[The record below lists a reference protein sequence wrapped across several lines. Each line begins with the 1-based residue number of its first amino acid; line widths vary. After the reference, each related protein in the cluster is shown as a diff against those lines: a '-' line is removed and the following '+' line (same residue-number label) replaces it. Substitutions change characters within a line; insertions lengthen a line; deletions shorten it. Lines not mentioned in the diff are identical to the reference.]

1 MEEDIKAKQEKI
13 ERTIEN
19 ASQAYL
25 QKNEVEEE
33 LRALNQQAD
42 ALKSK
47 FYEKLE
53 EVNHKI
59 DEEKEFQGFI
69 LSKEKE
75 RRTLDQ
81 LEIGILWEN

>member
-1 MEEDIKAKQEKI
+1 MEEDIKAKQEEI

>member
-1 MEEDIKAKQEKI
+1 MEDDIKAKQEEI

-33 LRALNQQAD
+33 LRTLNHQAD
-42 ALKSK
+42 ALKDK
-47 FYEKLE
+47 FYERLE

-59 DEEKEFQGFI
+59 DEEKEFQSFV

-81 LEIGILWEN
+81 LEIGNFLIK